1 MSEPGSPPR
10 APVMHDVARL
20 AGVSHQTVSRVIN
33 GSPRLRPE
41 TRRRV
46 ERAIEQL
53 GYRPNTA
60 ARALVKG
67 RSGIVGV
74 IGVGGTYFGPASIQ
88 RSIETAA
95 RARGLFAST
104 VSLTSL
110 TRELLDDSVEHLR
123 RQGVEGIIIVAG
135 QDDALEVARSRTVG
149 VPIVLVEGDLTRARW
164 TVGVDQV
171 AGARLAVR
179 HLLELGHR
187 EIVHLAGPPD
197 WAEARARRDGWRS
210 EMAAAGLRPAE
221 PVHGGWSAS
230 FGYEAGRRVATDPRI
245 TAVFTANDQIAIG
258 LLLALHEAGRH
269 VPDDVSVVGFDDQPE
284 AAYVVPP
291 LTTVRQDFEQVG
303 VSAVAAITSAIAEA
317 DAELQGSTSREPI
330 TAYAGTPDPIIPDL
344 SIPDPSIPDPS
355 IPDGST
361 PHGSI
366 PERVASNLITPELV
380 VRRSTGPVSR

>member
-1 MSEPGSPPR
+1 MSDPTQSRR

-33 GSPRLRPE
+33 GSSQIRPE
-41 TRRRV
+41 TRLRV

-53 GYRPNTA
+53 AYRPNTA

-74 IGVGGTYFGPASIQ
+74 IGVGGTHFGPASIQ

-95 RARGLFAST
+95 RERGLFASS
-104 VSLTSL
+104 VSLAAL
-110 TRELLDDSVEHLR
+110 TRDVLDESVEHLR

-171 AGARLAVR
+171 AGARMAVR
-179 HLLELGHR
+179 HLIELGHR
-187 EIVHLAGPPD
+187 EIVHLAGPAD
-197 WAEARARRDGWRS
+197 WAEARARHDGWRA

-221 PVHGGWSAS
+221 PVHGTWAAE
-230 FGYEAGRRVATDPRI
+230 FGYQAGRRIAADRRVS
-245 TAVFTANDQIAIG
+245 AVFTANDQIAMG
-258 LLLALHEAGRH
+258 LFLALHEAGRP

-284 AAYVVPP
+284 AAFLIPP
-291 LTTVRQDFEQVG
+291 LTTVRQDFEAVG
-303 VSAVAAITSAIAEA
+303 YRAVEAITEAIARSEA
-317 DAELQGSTSREPI
+317 EA
-330 TAYAGTPDPIIPDL
+330 
-344 SIPDPSIPDPS
+344 PS
-355 IPDGST
+355 
-361 PHGSI
+361 
-366 PERVASNLITPELV
+366 LITPELII
-380 VRRSTGPVSR
+380 RRSTAPART

>member
-1 MSEPGSPPR
+1 
-10 APVMHDVARL
+10 MHDVARL

-41 TRRRV
+41 TRQRV

-74 IGVGGTYFGPASIQ
+74 IGVGSTYFGPASIQ

-110 TRELLDDSVEHLR
+110 TRELLDNSVEHLR

-135 QDDALEVARSRTVG
+135 QDDALEIARSRTVG
-149 VPIVLVEGDLTRARW
+149 VPIVLVEGDLTRARR

-171 AGARLAVR
+171 TGARLAVR

-187 EIVHLAGPPD
+187 EIVHLAGPAD
-197 WAEARARRDGWRS
+197 WAEARARLDGWRA
-210 EMAAAGLRPAE
+210 EMTDAGLRPAE
-221 PVHGGWSAS
+221 PVHGSWSAA
-230 FGYEAGRRVATDPRI
+230 FGHEAGGRLAADPRI

-258 LLLALHEAGRH
+258 LLLALHDAGRR

-284 AAYVVPP
+284 AAYLVPP

-303 VSAVAAITSAIAEA
+303 VRAVAAITAAIAAPDTEV
-317 DAELQGSTSREPI
+317 ESSTAR
-330 TAYAGTPDPIIPDL
+330 GL
-344 SIPDPSIPDPS
+344 
-355 IPDGST
+355 ST
-361 PHGSI
+361 PE
-366 PERVASNLITPELV
+366 PVVANLITPELV

>member
-1 MSEPGSPPR
+1 MSETTPPPR

-41 TRRRV
+41 TRQRV

-88 RSIETAA
+88 RSIESAA

-149 VPIVLVEGDLTRARW
+149 VPIVLVEGDLTRAHR

-197 WAEARARRDGWRS
+197 WAEARARRDGWRA
-210 EMAAAGLRPAE
+210 EMTGAGLRPAE
-221 PVHGGWSAS
+221 PVHGSWSAA
-230 FGYEAGRRVATDPRI
+230 FGYGAGRRLATDPKI
-245 TAVFTANDQIAIG
+245 TAVFTANDQVAIG
-258 LLLALHEAGRH
+258 LLLALHEAGRR
-269 VPDDVSVVGFDDQPE
+269 VPADVSVVGFDDQPE
-284 AAYVVPP
+284 AAYLVPP

-303 VSAVAAITSAIAEA
+303 VRAVAAITSAIADV
-317 DAELQGSTSREPI
+317 DAEVESSTARDPN
-330 TAYAGTPDPIIPDL
+330 TPAPV
-344 SIPDPSIPDPS
+344 
-355 IPDGST
+355 
-361 PHGSI
+361 
-366 PERVASNLITPELV
+366 VANLITPELV
-380 VRRSTGPVSR
+380 VRQSTGPVSA